1 MEQQRQR
8 AGVASAAVL
17 ALLLALL
24 WCGLS
29 WGALLGFLAGVLI
42 TAASYDG
49 SLIVQ
54 LLGSAM
60 RIAVGRTAA
69 ALGMA
74 AAAPP
79 AASSTHGPA
88 SSSSGPFDLRHLL
101 VNVDAELLPAWCN
114 LGFWPA
120 AAEKDAPACSY
131 PQACSELVR
140 RLASFAGVN
149 SRSRI
154 LDCGSG
160 CGEQDFWLVDHLD
173 VEHIVAI
180 NIAPEQVQW
189 ARRRMQALDR
199 VRAGKSGEL
208 QSRLLSGRIRF
219 RVGSA
224 TEIPQLLTEEEQ
236 AEQSEDA
243 PVVSSSSLSSSVPH
257 PRPLSFTHVLAVD
270 CAYHFAPS
278 RASFLKQSFAVLE
291 PGGCLALVDILPRFP
306 SLPGGVEAQQHALP
320 FLWRLGLRAVS
331 SACGIPM
338 ANLHSLPAYRVALV
352 AAGFPEANIEVQDIS
367 DHMAGG
373 FARFVQ
379 QKLLSHKSATAP
391 LSRSFTTAA
400 LLRFRVTAAA
410 LGWLAERDLIGCY
423 LIRATKPR

>member
-1 MEQQRQR
+1 
-8 AGVASAAVL
+8 
-17 ALLLALL
+17 
-24 WCGLS
+24 
-29 WGALLGFLAGVLI
+29 
-42 TAASYDG
+42 
-49 SLIVQ
+49 
-54 LLGSAM
+54 
-60 RIAVGRTAA
+60 
-69 ALGMA
+69 
-74 AAAPP
+74 
-79 AASSTHGPA
+79 
-88 SSSSGPFDLRHLL
+88 
-101 VNVDAELLPAWCN
+101 
-114 LGFWPA
+114 
-120 AAEKDAPACSY
+120 
-131 PQACSELVR
+131 VR

-180 NIAPEQVQW
+180 NIAPEQVEW
-189 ARRRMQALDR
+189 ARRRMQSLDR
-199 VRAGKSGEL
+199 VRAGKSGEA

-224 TEIPQLLTEEEQ
+224 TEIPHLLAKEEQ
-236 AEQSEDA
+236 STEQQEEAAS
-243 PVVSSSSLSSSVPH
+243 SSSSLSRS
-257 PRPLSFTHVLAVD
+257 LSFTHVLAVD

-278 RASFLKQSFAVLE
+278 RASFLQQSFAALE

-306 SLPGGVEAQQHALP
+306 TNIASLPGGAEAQQLALP

-331 SACGIPM
+331 SACGIPT
-338 ANLHSLPAYRVALV
+338 ANLHSLPAYRAALV